1 MDPKVKDYLLKKYY
15 PSYSSLPDDEEERSE
30 LQKSRM
36 TAGMVQ
42 GGMEALGGLS
52 PRPTGINYL
61 AGFGESRGARR
72 EIESPRQDYSS
83 IGRAGQMA
91 YDEGMERMKSRRS
104 EALQSDQ
111 MNQAAEK
118 MGREDRAFKQKTDAT
133 DPVAVRFKAAIKQ
146 AMPEVVGNIKDW
158 DQMTLEDIEMAFPLV
173 YKQYADKLAAESE
186 RYRAKIAAGERAERQ
201 EERRER
207 AEERYNDKLDKQT
220 QDLSG
225 DISGVQDMFLTF
237 DGIEQALGAPI
248 ESFEVDPKT
257 KELKKRNDK
266 GELEPVDLPGA
277 SVFGLGRVTAYNSDA
292 RALSNAMEKL
302 FNTTLK
308 DRSGAAVT
316 NTELERLRS
325 EFSQGMFNTE
335 AEMIDAI
342 KRFKAAAF
350 QALQNKEAAYSPE
363 VLDRYQRRGG
373 MTSSVLSP
381 GVRSLK
387 SFGGPG
393 PLDEAD
399 AMGPAD
405 IYSPDA
411 VSAELKR
418 RQEERAKGGR

>member
-72 EIESPRQDYSS
+72 EIDSPRQDYSS
-83 IGRAGQMA
+83 IGKAGQMR
-91 YDEGMERMKSRRS
+91 YDEGLERMKSRRA

-118 MGREDRAFKQKTDAT
+118 MGREDRAFKQKTDAS
-133 DPVAVRFKAAIKQ
+133 DPMAVRFKTAIKQ

-158 DQMTLEDIEMAFPLV
+158 DEMTLEDLEMTFPLV
-173 YKQYADKLAAESE
+173 YKQYADKLAADSE
-186 RYRAKIAAGERAERQ
+186 RYRANIAAGEKADRRAEQ
-201 EERRER
+201 KARE
-207 AEERYNDKLDKQT
+207 EERYNDKLDKQT

-237 DGIEQALGAPI
+237 DAVERSLGAPL
-248 ESFEVDPKT
+248 ESFEIDQKS
-257 KELKKRNDK
+257 KELKKRNDR
-266 GELEPVDLPGA
+266 GELEPVDLPGV
-277 SVFGLGRVTAYNSDA
+277 SMWGLGRVSAYSSDA
-292 RALSNAMEKL
+292 RQLSNAMEKL
-302 FNTTLK
+302 FNVTLK

-316 NTELERLRS
+316 STELERLRS
-325 EFSQGMFNTE
+325 EFSQGKFNTE
-335 AEMIDAI
+335 AEMIDAM

-363 VLDRYQRRGG
+363 VVNRYQSRGG
-373 MTSSVLSP
+373 MTSSVLAP
-381 GVRSLK
+381 GARSLQ

-393 PLDEAD
+393 PLDD
-399 AMGPAD
+399 AIGDGIND

-411 VSAELKR
+411 VNAELQR
-418 RQEERAKGGR
+418 RAEERAKGGR